1 MLPSVL
7 PRLATDSAARVFPG
21 VWKPFFLRSPSRD
34 GAPSPPPL
42 SPFSSFIFFPTCFW
56 SQWSALLGAWCP
68 LPACRSCFVEFTQR
82 WNVLLMNLWGR
93 KWSPILFLCHLRTAS
108 AFFTVQYSHPYM
120 TTGKTIALTRWT
132 FVGNVKSLLFNTQSR
147 LVITFLPRSKHHLIS
162 WLQSPFAVIL
172 EHKKIK
178 SDTFHCFP
186 IYFPWSDET
195 RCHDLRFLN
204 VEL

>member
-7 PRLATDSAARVFPG
+7 PRRTTDSAASVS
-21 VWKPFFLRSPSRD
+21 WCLETSLFLRLPSQDR
-34 GAPSPPPL
+34 APSLPL
-42 SPFSSFIFFPTCFW
+42 LSIFSSFIFFPTWFW
-56 SQWSALLGAWCP
+56 RQWSAFLGAWCP
-68 LPACRSCFVEFTQR
+68 LPAFRSCFVKFTQR

-132 FVGNVKSLLFNTQSR
+132 FAGNVKSLLFNTQSR

-162 WLQSPFAVIL
+162 WLQSPCTVIL
-172 EHKKIK
+172 DPKK
-178 SDTFHCFP
+178 
-186 IYFPWSDET
+186 
-195 RCHDLRFLN
+195 
-204 VEL
+204 